1 MTTRHHV
8 LAPEEFY
15 HCYNRGTDKR
25 TIFFD
30 RADYERFLELLYLC
44 NSASPVNVRDIKKLR
59 NSVYDF
65 ERGESLVSIGA
76 YCLMPNHFH
85 ILITSQIE
93 GGITTFMSKVSTG
106 YSMYF
111 NKRYARTGALFQG
124 KFKSQHAD
132 SDEYLKYLYAYI
144 HLNPVKLID
153 KDWKERGSKDAA
165 KSFDFAAS
173 YNYSS
178 LGDYLGR
185 LRLEKKI
192 LDTAPFPDYF
202 STAAD
207 HQTELFEW
215 LNYSNELALVS
226 PNRLSQVRK
235 EWDKEVADAIAN
247 GKSYEKASELINDLS
262 KE

>member
-1 MTTRHHV
+1 MSIRPVPLVPT
-8 LAPEEFY
+8 EFF
-15 HCYNRGTDKR
+15 HIYNRGTDKR
-25 TIFFD
+25 TIYSDDAD
-30 RADYERFLELLYLC
+30 RRRFLELLYLC
-44 NSASPVNVRDIKKLR
+44 NSNLPINVRDVRKVQT
-59 NSVYDF
+59 SVYDF
-65 ERGESLVSIGA
+65 ERGDKLVSIGA

-153 KDWKERGSKDAA
+153 KDWKERGSKDAV

-173 YNYSS
+173 YAYSS
-178 LGDYLGR
+178 LPDYLGR
-185 LRLEKKI
+185 LRLENKI
-192 LDTAPFPDYF
+192 LDPAPFPDYF
-202 STAAD
+202 AAAAD

-215 LNYSNELALVS
+215 LTYSDELSL
-226 PNRLSQVRK
+226 
-235 EWDKEVADAIAN
+235 
-247 GKSYEKASELINDLS
+247 GKA
-262 KE
+262 